1 MDIKN
6 IDLNLLRAFDALMN
20 ERNVSRAASKLF
32 LSQPATSAL
41 LARLREVLKDPLL
54 VRSGR
59 GMAPTERALALAEP
73 VRRVL
78 ADIHDIL
85 QPLGEFDSRL
95 STRTFTIA
103 ATEYV
108 AYTILPAFAK
118 QLEALAPHIRIAL
131 VAPNH
136 ETMVRQM
143 EAGALDLA
151 ILNETLIPEQLR
163 SSRFLKDK
171 FCVIAR
177 RNHPDIKKRLSLDA
191 FCTLPHVIISPRTGS
206 FFAQTDEALQAL
218 QRKRFV
224 QLSVPYFTL
233 VPEVVANSNMIAVY
247 PTRLANKTAKAI
259 QILKPPLTIPPFSLQ
274 LCWHERAHRD
284 PAHLW
289 LRMMVTNCLK

>member
-6 IDLNLLRAFDALMN
+6 IDLNLLRAFDALIN
-20 ERNVSRAASKLF
+20 ERNVSRAAGKLF

-41 LARLREVLKDPLL
+41 LARLREVFKDPLL

-59 GMAPTERALALAEP
+59 GMAPTERALALADP
-73 VRRVL
+73 VRCVL

-85 QPLGEFDSRL
+85 QPPGQFDSRL

-103 ATEYV
+103 TTEYV
-108 AYTILPAFAK
+108 AYTVLPAFAK
-118 QLEALAPHIRIAL
+118 QLEAHAPHIRIAV

-143 EAGALDLA
+143 ESGSLDLA

-163 SSRFLKDK
+163 SSRFLKDE

-177 RNHPDIKKRLSLDA
+177 HNHPEIKKRLSLDA

-206 FFAQTDEALQAL
+206 FFAQTDEALQTL
-218 QRKRFV
+218 KRKRFA

-247 PTRLANKTAKAI
+247 PTRLANKAAKTV

-284 PAHLW
+284 SAHQW
-289 LRMMVTNCLK
+289 LRSMVTNCLK